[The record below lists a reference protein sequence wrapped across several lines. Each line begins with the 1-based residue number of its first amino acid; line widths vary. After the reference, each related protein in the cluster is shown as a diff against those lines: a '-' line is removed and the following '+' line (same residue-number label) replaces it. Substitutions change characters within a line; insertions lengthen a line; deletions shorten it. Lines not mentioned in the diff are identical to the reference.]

1 MKRNG
6 KKATALNEELWDA
19 AAGRLLLAEFIRVI
33 TRTRLVVW
41 TRPEGGDAE
50 RFEAALDTGRHER
63 PRDRP
68 RGMPPHDASDI
79 EIMVRPRMIRGG
91 RRGKGFVA
99 QVSWYDENDDVV
111 AELETDIDAELYAEV
126 EESWRAS
133 GSGHMQVSVIRR
145 GAAPTMRPYGPAD
158 EEGGEENH
166 DGEGTIRPAEVDA
179 GAGTDKPR

>member
-1 MKRNG
+1 MKRQAVKRTNE
-6 KKATALNEELWDA
+6 EELWDA

-41 TRPEGGDAE
+41 TRPEGGGDAE

-79 EIMVRPRMIRGG
+79 EIMLLPRMIRGG

-111 AELETDIDAELYAEV
+111 AGMEDVAIDAELYAEV

-133 GSGHMQVSVIRR
+133 ASENMQVAVIRR

-158 EEGGEENH
+158 EDDVPTGA
-166 DGEGTIRPAEVDA
+166 DAE
-179 GAGTDKPR
+179 PNS